1 MASNVTQSIE
11 VVLVNPVPTFP
22 TQNILLSDI
31 LVSEKFGLDWLVFE
45 FSLFATLTKTMPNSN
60 SSPNF
65 NFFRQK
71 VWLALSLSA
80 VCVILVLQQLTSYF
94 ERKQKF
100 ETESEKETNEKAES
114 TKTRPIKTS
123 SRRLRNKTKIR
134 KITLYVFGNL
144 LSQGQNFISH
154 F

>member
-1 MASNVTQSIE
+1 
-11 VVLVNPVPTFP
+11 
-22 TQNILLSDI
+22 
-31 LVSEKFGLDWLVFE
+31 
-45 FSLFATLTKTMPNSN
+45 MPNSN

-144 LSQGQNFISH
+144 LSPGQNFISH